1 MPEKISFEANL
12 QSNSKLQDAV
22 YIAHKKIRGPET
34 VVFSQNGS
42 LYTGLL
48 NGQVV
53 RIDLETDDIFKVAQI
68 GDETD
73 LEFCSTYLFVNFYFF
88 IFTKYILNEIDNHGI
103 NIHANKSCGRPLGL
117 RFKPDD
123 NDILYVAD
131 AYFGIYKLN
140 VLRGTCI

>member
-1 MPEKISFEANL
+1 MLKIVNFDFVRWRSDQGFMLCNIFVIILCNQRLPEKISFEANL

-68 GDETD
+68 GDETN
-73 LEFCSTYLFVNFYFF
+73 LEVCSTLLFVDFN
-88 IFTKYILNEIDNHGI
+88 L
-103 NIHANKSCGRPLGL
+103 
-117 RFKPDD
+117 
-123 NDILYVAD
+123 LYLLKM
-131 AYFGIYKLN
+131 F
-140 VLRGTCI
+140 